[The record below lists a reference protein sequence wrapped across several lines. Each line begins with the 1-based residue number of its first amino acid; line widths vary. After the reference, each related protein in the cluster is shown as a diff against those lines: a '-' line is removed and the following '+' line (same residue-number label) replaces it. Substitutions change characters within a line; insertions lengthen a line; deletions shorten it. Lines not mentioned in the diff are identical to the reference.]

1 MMLISIQ
8 TGGIVV
14 AEVAM
19 KRLVAAWLVS
29 ILISA
34 CGSSQSQP
42 EPGPCADTSIKFALP
57 SPAWQQGTHL
67 SAPPGDAAAALLGQH
82 RAEWLAKLDQ
92 LDGWPIRPTIVIPM
106 SKRATSINPSLIKLY
121 ADTGSGPVE
130 WPVEFSASLEDS
142 GRSLILKPT
151 NPFPPEVRDVILVV
165 KEGAAG
171 SAIALPACGA
181 DQKPDQA
188 YIAAKESLTEL
199 DDVQLALPIRLAT
212 THQDLEYLWER
223 LDGLATA
230 ALVVE
235 SIEERT
241 LDSFGERSPPPE
253 IAAHLASTA
262 YSGILE
268 LPEYRDTS
276 GVFVRDSDK
285 GPKIQG
291 TTKPG
296 FVIALPAQ
304 GTSPYPL
311 VIFQHGGGQNKADF
325 LLHARPLAEAG
336 FAIIGIDLPY
346 HGDRA
351 SASGGSDLDI
361 LDFENLL
368 RTRDNLRQAAADQMA
383 VISGVDSLNAALET
397 FLGTSSSLDPQKV
410 FYMGLSMGG
419 ISGSLSFATARKL
432 NAAALFVG
440 AAGYPEIVQFGF
452 FSLMVSDILALDP
465 LDREVVLGLAEVL
478 LDGADPYAYAKRSED
493 RSVTPRPVIFFQAE
507 GELII
512 DPPTNDAWA
521 RAFGADLA
529 KPFDHSVA
537 GMQELD
543 LPADNNFSWTGSG
556 AAATRL
562 LIQCPMAEVS
572 AGERHGGLIVQDYSQ
587 QIVADCF
594 RSFLDTGKCTVQD
607 TDFVSH

>member
-1 MMLISIQ
+1 
-8 TGGIVV
+8 
-14 AEVAM
+14 M
-19 KRLVAAWLVS
+19 KRLVTALLLSSMLA
-29 ILISA
+29 A
-34 CGSSQSQP
+34 CGSNESQP
-42 EPGPCADTSIKFALP
+42 VPGPCADTSTKYALP
-57 SPAWQQGTHL
+57 SPAWHQGTHL

-82 RAEWLAKLDQ
+82 RAEWLTKLDQ
-92 LDGWPIRPTIVIPM
+92 LDGWPIRPTIVVPM
-106 SKRATSINPSLIKLY
+106 SKRATSIDPSLIKLY
-121 ADTGSGPVE
+121 ADTGSGLLE

-165 KEGAAG
+165 REGAAG

-188 YIAAKESLTEL
+188 YVSAKESIADL
-199 DDVQLALPIRLAT
+199 DDVQLALPFRLAT

-223 LDGLATA
+223 LDGLITP
-230 ALVVE
+230 ALIVE

-241 LDSFGERSPPPE
+241 LESFGEKAPPPE
-253 IAAHLASTA
+253 IAVHLAPTA

-268 LPEYRDTS
+268 LPEYRDAN
-276 GVFVRDSDK
+276 GVFVRDLDK

-291 TTKPG
+291 STRPG
-296 FVIALPAQ
+296 FVLALPAQ
-304 GTSPYPL
+304 GAPPYPL

-325 LLHARPLAEAG
+325 LLHAKPLAEAG
-336 FAIIGIDLPY
+336 FAIIGLDLPF

-361 LDFENLL
+361 LDFDNLL

-383 VISGVDSLNAALET
+383 IISGVDSLNAALEP
-397 FLGTSSSLDPQKV
+397 FLGTSSSLDPEKV

-419 ISGSLSFATARKL
+419 ISGSLTFATARKL

-440 AAGYPEIVQFGF
+440 AAGYSEIVQFGF
-452 FSLMVSDILALDP
+452 FSLMVADILELDP
-465 LDREVVLGLAEVL
+465 LEREVVLGLAEVL

-493 RSVTPRPVIFFQAE
+493 RSTTPRPVIFFQAE

-529 KPFDHSVA
+529 KPFDHSVS

-556 AAATRL
+556 NAATRL
-562 LIQCPMAEVS
+562 LIQCPLAEVS

-594 RSFLDTGKCTVQD
+594 RSFLDQGKCTVLD
-607 TDFVSH
+607 TDFASH